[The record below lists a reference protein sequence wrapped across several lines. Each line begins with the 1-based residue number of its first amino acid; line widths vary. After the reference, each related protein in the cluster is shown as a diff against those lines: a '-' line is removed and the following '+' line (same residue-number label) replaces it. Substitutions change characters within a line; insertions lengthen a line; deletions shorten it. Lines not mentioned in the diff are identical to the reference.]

1 MKSIRNSLLAAV
13 ALSAL
18 LAACGDEKGT
28 GNVVATVNGEAI
40 YESQI
45 NEQLSQIP
53 ANLLEGREAD
63 IRRQITEN
71 LVQKTL
77 LSQEAEKLNVEKDPS
92 FTAVLNNAREQLE
105 ANFVIQNKVNA
116 ALTDETLRNVYE
128 TQKDRLAFPAVKA
141 KHILVSTEAE
151 AQNLI
156 RIANPDNF
164 SDLARQSSTG
174 PSKDQGGDLGW
185 FRREA
190 MIPEFASVAFS
201 TPKGT
206 VAQQPVKTQFG
217 WHVILVE
224 DRNDAYVPPFEAVAE
239 QLRQQLAQEVVQGSL
254 QEMRAAAKVE
264 YKDASLAPQGAE
276 SSAQPAAG
284 EAAPAPAAQ

>member
-1 MKSIRNSLLAAV
+1 MKSIRTSLLTAV

-18 LAACGDEKGT
+18 LAACGEDKGS
-28 GNVVATVNGEAI
+28 GNVVATVNGESI

-45 NEQLSQIP
+45 NEQLAQIP
-53 ANLLEGREAD
+53 ANLLQGRETE

-71 LVQKTL
+71 LIQKTL
-77 LSQEAEKLNVEKDPS
+77 LSQEAQKLNVEKDPS
-92 FTAVLNNAREQLE
+92 FTTVLANAKEQLE
-105 ANFVIQNKVNA
+105 ANFVIQSKINA

-141 KHILVSTEAE
+141 KHILVNTEAE
-151 AQNLI
+151 AQNII

-164 SDLARQSSTG
+164 SDLARQQSTG
-174 PSKDQGGDLGW
+174 PSKEQGGELGW

-190 MIPEFASVAFS
+190 MIPEFASVAFN

-206 VAQQPVKTQFG
+206 VAAQPVKTQFG

-224 DRNDAYVPPFEAVAE
+224 DRNDAYVPPFETVAE
-239 QLRQQLAQEVVQGSL
+239 QLRQQLSQEVVQGSL
-254 QEMRAAAKVE
+254 QEMRSSDKVE

-276 SSAQPAAG
+276 TAPAAG
-284 EAAPAPAAQ
+284 EQPAPAAQ